1 MPMPSRPC
9 PARHAR
15 AGPDEAALA
24 VADACVARLV
34 ELGDHRFNAIAGA
47 PYARLTDD
55 RHGIKETS

>member
-1 MPMPSRPC
+1 MPCSAC
-9 PARHAR
+9 P
-15 AGPDEAALA
+15 GEAALA